1 MGVAWRLA
9 ASATVGLAA
18 TALVVGTAPAAA
30 TPVPPDDT
38 SGTAFLR
45 ATGEQAAAEW
55 FAANVPGGV
64 TQVACARPPADEGGV
79 QFLCYAVDAAGAVV
93 VARAT
98 VNDYGT
104 PELAAVA
111 AGAATATTVAVVD
124 SATTAVYT
132 GTGSQTVPV
141 DPVPSLML
149 AAITVSGSGPVS
161 VQPVHASAPVGP
173 SIVGTA
179 PLQGRYLI
187 GSAGLFSSLTVTADG
202 DWTIRI
208 QRPSSAIA
216 LGLGTPASG
225 VQPDV
230 VSYTEAV
237 PTALV
242 LDAPTAAAITVSA
255 LSAAGPV
262 TVLEQPGPY
271 SGPIT
276 VPDGPGF
283 LAVDIAGPWTISAA
297 AATPTT
303 TSSP

>member
-1 MGVAWRLA
+1 MRVAWRLA

-18 TALVVGTAPAAA
+18 TAFVVGTTPAAA

-45 ATGEQAAAEW
+45 ATSEQAAAEW

-64 TQVACARPPADEGGV
+64 TQVACAHPPADEGGV

-93 VARAT
+93 VARVT
-98 VNDYGT
+98 VDDYGT

-149 AAITVSGSGPVS
+149 AAITVSGSGPVT

-173 SIVGTA
+173 PIVGTA

-187 GSAGLFSSLTVTADG
+187 GSAGPFSSL
-202 DWTIRI
+202 
-208 QRPSSAIA
+208 
-216 LGLGTPASG
+216 
-225 VQPDV
+225 
-230 VSYTEAV
+230 AV
-237 PTALV
+237 
-242 LDAPTAAAITVSA
+242 TAAATGRSA
-255 LSAAGPV
+255 SSGRRARSPSVPASRRAGCSP
-262 TVLEQPGPY
+262 T
-271 SGPIT
+271 SCR
-276 VPDGPGF
+276 
-283 LAVDIAGPWTISAA
+283 
-297 AATPTT
+297 TPRRCRPRSCSTPPRRRP
-303 TSSP
+303 SR